1 MYAESKKTLDKIR
14 SKDEIMFR
22 MAISHLMDV
31 GIRHLTEENIAE
43 TCYEIRTRDDSK
55 MFMTNE
61 YMCSLIMM
69 AGDIAK
75 VPHIDILVYIQREVE
90 YDVSDGGMSYSRLM
104 KLLKNCIDVIV
115 ESHCDSAYIRE
126 DFEAIG
132 FDDDELMTLGCDW
145 VMNNEEEND
154 DEM

>member
-1 MYAESKKTLDKIR
+1 MYAESKKILDKIR
-14 SKDEIMFR
+14 SKDEVMFR

-75 VPHIDILVYIQREVE
+75 VPHTDILVYIQREVD
-90 YDVSDGGMSYSRLM
+90 YDVFDGGISYSRLM
-104 KLLKNCIDVIV
+104 RLLKSCLCWIEEDRLNTLEAF
-115 ESHCDSAYIRE
+115 ES
-126 DFEAIG
+126 IG
-132 FDDDELMTLGCDW
+132 LEDDEIEALGYGYLLDLKED
-145 VMNNEEEND
+145 EED
-154 DEM
+154 D